1 MLLPCVSRAV
11 RPGRTQ
17 LIHLNDQKRA
27 YTAAVLGGGITGLTA
42 AWQLAQD
49 PTCKQV
55 ILFEKT
61 DRLGGWVNSET
72 VPVDGGNV
80 VFEYGPRT
88 LKSSLPGSL
97 PLLYLVSIARVRILR
112 IEKLSYADPI
122 KRLQI

>member
-1 MLLPCVSRAV
+1 
-11 RPGRTQ
+11 

-42 AWQLAQD
+42 AWQLTQD

-61 DRLGGWVNSET
+61 DRLGGWINSET

>member
-11 RPGRTQ
+11 RPRRTQ

-42 AWQLAQD
+42 AWQLTQD

-61 DRLGGWVNSET
+61 DRLGGWINSET

>member
-42 AWQLAQD
+42 AWQLVQD
-49 PTCKQV
+49 PSCKRV
-55 ILFEKT
+55 DLFEKT
-61 DRLGGWVNSET
+61 DRLGGWINSET

-88 LKSSLPGSL
+88 LRSSLPGSL
-97 PLLYLVSIARVRILR
+97 PLLYLVSIARVCILKTER
-112 IEKLSYADPI
+112 LSYADPI

>member
-42 AWQLAQD
+42 AWQLTQD

-61 DRLGGWVNSET
+61 DRLGGWINSET